1 MNEFLMVITFEP
13 FSTRFSPKS
22 SGNAAINT
30 PASAE
35 YVCVQMCVLT
45 VLQVYIY
52 DFLHVIG
59 DKRHTFIVIL
69 IDGN

>member
-1 MNEFLMVITFEP
+1 MVITFEP
-13 FSTRFSPKS
+13 FSIRFSPKS
-22 SGNAAINT
+22 SGNTAINM

-35 YVCVQMCVLT
+35 YAYLEMCVLV
-45 VLQVYIY
+45 VLRDYIY

-59 DKRHTFIVIL
+59 DKRHIFIVIL